1 MSLTRISF
9 TKKLGFHTELKN
21 RVNEYFTANNIS
33 KTGGWRILIKSLFIG
48 ALVISSYF
56 SLVFYAQSWLMVLLS
71 AFLLAQGLV
80 LTGFNIMHDSVHGS
94 FSRSRVLNKV
104 LGYTLNLLGGSQRL
118 WYHKHNVLHH
128 TYTNIAGVDTDL
140 ESDGLLRLSPNQEWR
155 PWHRLQVFYALPIY
169 SFLTLSMVLVTD
181 YTKFFSNSIG
191 PYKMPKPTFTET
203 SLFFITKLLYFFYA
217 LALPMFFHPVLNVL
231 GGFIL
236 VHMILGFTMSV
247 VFQLAHTVEE
257 NDFPVAQ
264 IPENIIENEWAIH
277 QVETT
282 ANFSPKSRFA
292 NWYMGGLNFQIE
304 HHLFA
309 KISHVHYRKISKI
322 VEETCRDFGI
332 KYTSYSTM
340 LRALWTHIRFLN
352 EMSKKDAMVITASN
366 LVSTGSK

>member
-9 TKKLGFHTELKN
+9 TKKSGFHNELKK
-21 RVNEYFTANNIS
+21 RVNDYFTENNIS
-33 KTGGWRILIKSLFIG
+33 KTGGWRIMLKSLFIG
-48 ALVISSYF
+48 ALVISSYIT
-56 SLVFYAQSWLMVLLS
+56 LVFYAQSWPVVLLA

-80 LTGFNIMHDSVHGS
+80 LVGFNIMHDSVHGS
-94 FSRSRVLNKV
+94 FSKSRSINKV
-104 LGYTLNLLGGSQRL
+104 LGYTLNMLGGSQRL

-140 ESDGLLRLSPNQEWR
+140 ESDGLLRLSPNQQRR
-155 PWHRLQVFYALPIY
+155 PWHRLQVIYALPVY
-169 SFLTLSMVLVTD
+169 SLLTLSMVLVTD
-181 YTKFFSNSIG
+181 YTKFFSGSIG
-191 PYKMPKPTFTET
+191 PYKLPKATFTEAT
-203 SLFFITKLLYFFYA
+203 LFFITKILYFFYA
-217 LALPMFFHPVLNVL
+217 LALPMFFHPVLHVI
-231 GGFIL
+231 GGFLI
-236 VHMILGFTMSV
+236 VHLILGLTMSV

-309 KISHVHYRKISKI
+309 KISHVHYRKISPI
-322 VEETCRDFGI
+322 VKQTCRDFGI
-332 KYTSYSTM
+332 NYTSYSSM
-340 LRALWTHIRFLN
+340 PKAFATHMRFLI
-352 EMSKKDAMVITASN
+352 EMGKKDTVALAGLT
-366 LVSTGSK
+366 TSKS

>member
-9 TKKLGFHTELKN
+9 TKKLGFHSKLKEK
-21 RVNEYFTANNIS
+21 VNSYFTENNIT
-33 KTGGWRILIKSLFIG
+33 KTGGRRIFVKSLFI
-48 ALVISSYF
+48 AVLVIVSYIA
-56 SLVFYAQSWLMVLLS
+56 LVFYAQSWPIALLS

-80 LTGFNIMHDSVHGS
+80 LIGFNIMHDSVHGS
-94 FSRSRVLNKV
+94 FSKSRVLNKV

-128 TYTNIAGVDTDL
+128 TYTNIAGVDTDI
-140 ESDGLLRLSPNQEWR
+140 ESDGLLRLSPNQKWR
-155 PWHRLQVFYALPIY
+155 PWHRLQVFYALPLY

-191 PYKMPKPTFTET
+191 PYKMPKPTFKET
-203 SLFFITKLLYFFYA
+203 SLFIITKILYFFYA
-217 LALPMFFHPVLNVL
+217 LALPMFFHPVLNVIAVFL
-231 GGFIL
+231 L
-236 VHMILGFTMSV
+236 VHLILGLTMSV
-247 VFQLAHTVEE
+247 VFQLAHTMEE

-282 ANFSPKSRFA
+282 SNFSPKSRLA
-292 NWYMGGLNFQIE
+292 NWYLGGLNFQIE

-309 KISHVHYRKISKI
+309 KISHVHYREISKI

-332 KYTSYSTM
+332 RYTTYSSIF
-340 LRALWTHIRFLN
+340 RAFRTHLRFLN
-352 EMSKKDAMVITASN
+352 EMSKKNAKMLKPNAA
-366 LVSTGSK
+366 

>member
-9 TKKLGFHTELKN
+9 TKKMGFHSELKK
-21 RVNEYFTANNIS
+21 RVNEYFTTKNMS
-33 KTGGWRILIKSLFIG
+33 KTGGWRILFKSLFIG
-48 ALVISSYF
+48 VLVISSYVT
-56 SLVFYAQSWLMVLLS
+56 LVFYAQSWTIILLS

-80 LTGFNIMHDSVHGS
+80 LVGFNIMHDSVHGS
-94 FSRSRVLNKV
+94 FSKSRVLNKI

-140 ESDGLLRLSPNQEWR
+140 ESDGLLRLSPNQPWR
-155 PWHRLQVFYALPIY
+155 PWHRLQIIYALPMY
-169 SFLTLSMVLVTD
+169 SLLTISMVFITD
-181 YTKFFSNSIG
+181 YTKFFSNRIG
-191 PYKMPKPTFTET
+191 PYKLPKPTISE
-203 SLFFITKLLYFFYA
+203 SILFFITKLLYFFYA
-217 LALPMFFHPVLNVL
+217 LALPMFFHPVLYVI
-231 GGFIL
+231 GGFLL
-236 VHMILGFTMSV
+236 VHAILGLTMSV

-322 VEETCRDFGI
+322 VKQTCQDFGVS
-332 KYTSYSTM
+332 YTSYPTM
-340 LRALWTHIRFLN
+340 MEAFRTHMRFLKD
-352 EMSKKDAMVITASN
+352 MGKKTAYAPSAIK
-366 LVSTGSK
+366 SA